1 MTQRVSWRRV
11 IDLFVPYKAKLICLT
26 SAIVA
31 ASLATM
37 VFPFLLRRL
46 LDTAIP
52 SGNRGD
58 VSFTVIGMMVVVVAQ
73 NTLGVTQAILA
84 ASVGQRVMHDLR
96 GRLFRRLQE
105 FSLSFYTKTST
116 GEIQSRVIN
125 DINGL
130 QGTVTSTASVLAA
143 SSATLVGG
151 TVGMALLNWRL
162 TAATF
167 AVSPLFVY
175 TSRRVG
181 NTRRTFTKDR
191 QAKMAEMSAYTGET
205 LNVSGFILG
214 RSLAQA
220 DHFSATFARQSNSL
234 MDLVLKSALSGRWRT
249 WAVQIVVGAIPVFIY
264 WVAGMGW
271 APEVSI
277 GTLIA
282 FTALQQAMFSPAAS
296 LMQVSIGLSSDL
308 GIFARIFEYLDMDI
322 EIEDTGTE
330 ELSRCGATLAF
341 RNVTFGYGD
350 GPAVVDRVSFR
361 VEPGQK
367 VALVGATG
375 SGKTTIGYL
384 AARFYE
390 VASGSVEIGGTDIR
404 NATRASLAS
413 IVGIVPQEPYLF
425 HASIAEN
432 LRLAAPSATD
442 EDLREACTDA
452 QLHSLIESLPAGYDT
467 LVGDRGFRFSGGE
480 RQRLC
485 IARAMLRDTPI
496 LILDEATSALDTQ
509 TESAVQI
516 ALNKLAAGRTTL
528 CIAHRLS
535 TVEDADVILAIENG
549 RIVERGRHEELIETT
564 GLYARMAREGMF
576 ARRASEVA
584 SG

>member
-58 VSFTVIGMMVVVVAQ
+58 VSLTVIGMMVVVVAQ

-220 DHFSATFARQSNSL
+220 DHFSATFARQSNWL
-234 MDLVLKSALSGRWRT
+234 FDLERASWNLRVFSA
-249 WAVQIVVGAIPVFIY
+249 
-264 WVAGMGW
+264 
-271 APEVSI
+271 SI
-277 GTLIA
+277 G
-282 FTALQQAMFSPAAS
+282 
-296 LMQVSIGLSSDL
+296 
-308 GIFARIFEYLDMDI
+308 
-322 EIEDTGTE
+322 
-330 ELSRCGATLAF
+330 
-341 RNVTFGYGD
+341 
-350 GPAVVDRVSFR
+350 
-361 VEPGQK
+361 
-367 VALVGATG
+367 
-375 SGKTTIGYL
+375 
-384 AARFYE
+384 
-390 VASGSVEIGGTDIR
+390 
-404 NATRASLAS
+404 
-413 IVGIVPQEPYLF
+413 
-425 HASIAEN
+425 
-432 LRLAAPSATD
+432 
-442 EDLREACTDA
+442 
-452 QLHSLIESLPAGYDT
+452 
-467 LVGDRGFRFSGGE
+467 
-480 RQRLC
+480 
-485 IARAMLRDTPI
+485 
-496 LILDEATSALDTQ
+496 
-509 TESAVQI
+509 
-516 ALNKLAAGRTTL
+516 
-528 CIAHRLS
+528 
-535 TVEDADVILAIENG
+535 
-549 RIVERGRHEELIETT
+549 
-564 GLYARMAREGMF
+564 
-576 ARRASEVA
+576 
-584 SG
+584 